1 MGPVHQSNIDDFE
14 TMIKTNINGVIYVT
28 AAVLPKMLERQSGYI
43 INIGSVAGTYPYF
56 GGNCYGGTKGNLK
69 EKKSKRRTKKKKK
82 KNERKSSACCPL
94 CSSVRTRGFAC
105 VAVADATAWNC
116 STKWFFRERNAWRCR
131 YRALARSIRERIN
144 AWLCEHNKAHPPK
157 KSINK

>member
-1 MGPVHQSNIDDFE
+1 MNNAGLALGMGPVHQSNIDDFE

-82 KNERKSSACCPL
+82 QSNEYMITTKTKTKQNKTQKKKQTNKQKKKTKQKSKN
-94 CSSVRTRGFAC
+94 
-105 VAVADATAWNC
+105 
-116 STKWFFRERNAWRCR
+116 
-131 YRALARSIRERIN
+131 
-144 AWLCEHNKAHPPK
+144 K
-157 KSINK
+157 K